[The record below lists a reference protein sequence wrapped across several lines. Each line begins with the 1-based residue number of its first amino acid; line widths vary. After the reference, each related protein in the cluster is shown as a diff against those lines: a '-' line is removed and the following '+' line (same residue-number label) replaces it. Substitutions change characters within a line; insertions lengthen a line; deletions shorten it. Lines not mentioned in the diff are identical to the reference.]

1 MITVAYFHHE
11 SNYRNG
17 STKSLLNMIHSLNG
31 IVRPIVIFPSEGSTV
46 EWFRSLGIE
55 SHVIPFLITASD
67 GKSVRFWKIRMRF
80 EEMRLYSKTFS
91 LTKHFLK
98 DKKVDIIHTNVS
110 VIQFGF
116 DLAKATGIPHVW
128 HLREFIDKDFNLKPM
143 RGFRKLRK
151 DINKS
156 DLTIS
161 ITNAVRDH
169 FHKHISINNL
179 QIFNAILRIPYAH
192 VVYNKKKY
200 FLFVGRLDDAKG
212 VFDAIEAFSI
222 FHKNHTDF
230 KLKLVGSH
238 TSENLSKINN
248 LISKFEIEKCVE
260 IQTFTNDLDSLYSN
274 ATALLMCSRMEAL
287 GRVTVEAMDHGC
299 PVIGRNSGGT
309 SEIITHGVNG
319 LLFDTIEDCVKQ
331 MEYVLDSEISKRLI
345 EGGKKRSLDFTED
358 VYRKKIIKAYR
369 NLLNRKQIK
378 Y

>member
-46 EWFRSLGIE
+46 EWFRSMGIE
-55 SHVIPFLITASD
+55 CHVIPFLITVSD
-67 GKSVRFWKIRMRF
+67 GRSVRFWKIRMII
-80 EEMRLYSKTFS
+80 EEKKLYHRTF
-91 LTKHFLK
+91 KNAMQFLK
-98 DKKVDIIHTNVS
+98 DNKVDIIHSNVS
-110 VIQFGF
+110 IIHFGF
-116 DLAKATGIPHVW
+116 DLAKATKIPHVW

-143 RGFRKLRK
+143 RGFRRLRR
-151 DINKS
+151 DIDKS

-161 ITNAVRDH
+161 ITNAIRNH
-169 FHKHISINNL
+169 FHKYISERNI
-179 QIFNAILRIPYAH
+179 QIFNAIFKTPYSH
-192 VVYNKKKY
+192 VICSKQKY
-200 FLFVGRLDDAKG
+200 FLFVGRLDEAKG
-212 VFDAIEAFSI
+212 VFDAVEAFGH
-222 FHKNHTDF
+222 FHKENKDY
-230 KLKLVGSH
+230 KLKLVG
-238 TSENLSKINN
+238 TLKPENKIKIDC
-248 LISKFEIEKCVE
+248 LITKFEISNHIE
-260 IQTFTNDLDSLYSN
+260 ILPFTNDLDKLYSN

-345 EGGKKRSLDFTED
+345 EGGKKRSLDFTEE
-358 VYRKKIIKAYR
+358 VYRDKIIKAYR
-369 NLLNRKQIK
+369 NLLTKE
-378 Y
+378 